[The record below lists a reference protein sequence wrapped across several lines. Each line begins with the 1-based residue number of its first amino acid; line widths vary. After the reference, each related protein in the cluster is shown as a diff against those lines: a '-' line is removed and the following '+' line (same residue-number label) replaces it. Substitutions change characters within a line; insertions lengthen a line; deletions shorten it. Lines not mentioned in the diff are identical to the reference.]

1 MPIRFDD
8 LRQLHH
14 FLMRHALYPMLLST
28 GLACGLFAGRVY
40 LSHGGTY
47 RFLVWNLFLAWIP
60 YVSALG
66 VAWLHQTRPRQ
77 WWLLVLPSAIWLL
90 FFPNAPYIITDF
102 LHLQTRWA
110 VPTWYDTILIA
121 AFSWSGLFLGIFS
134 LRAMQSLVRAF
145 LGRILSW
152 LFVSGTLL
160 LSSLGI
166 YIGRFL
172 RWNSWDLLLHP
183 RSVWTDV
190 TVRLANPLVY
200 RQTFGVT
207 LLFAAFLGVCYLT
220 FAAAAPDEQA
230 AVVNTAPAGGGPA
243 QPDPLPGQ

>member
-145 LGRILSW
+145 LGPIVSW
-152 LFVSGTLL
+152 LFVFGALVA
-160 LSSLGI
+160 SSLGI

-183 RSVWTDV
+183 QNVWDDV
-190 TVRLANPLVY
+190 VFRLANPLVY

-207 LLFAAFLGVCYLT
+207 LLFAAFLLVCYLT
-220 FAAAAPDEQA
+220 FAAATLGEQTA
-230 AVVNTAPAGGGPA
+230 ELSKAPAGGAPA
-243 QPDPLPGQ
+243 RPGSL